1 MENNEKNLN
10 EPETESTVDEETVNE
25 SENTEGEGDVQADED
40 GELEALRTSLDEAK
54 DRTLRLV
61 AEFDNFKKRTLKEK
75 EELYS
80 TAVCETVN
88 EFLPIID
95 NLKRAIDTADGAD
108 VNSVLNG
115 VKMILKQFEDT
126 LSSIG
131 VEEIETDNGFDPEL
145 HNAVMHVEDDN
156 YGEGEIAEE
165 LMRGYRYKG
174 RVIRHSMVKV
184 AN

>member
-10 EPETESTVDEETVNE
+10 EPETESAVDEETVDE
-25 SENTEGEGDVQADED
+25 SENTESEGAVKADEG

-54 DRTLRLV
+54 DRTLRLA